1 MINLDLNN
9 LIHKIIIIVLIVL
22 LLYLGWKIRNI
33 YKSFI
38 FYLYKKRG
46 RKSERKAIKLLIKK
60 GYKILNQQLT
70 TKGYLYEN
78 GNRVDYKVRPD
89 FMVVKDKVTYVA
101 EIKTGLSA
109 SIETISTRRQLLEY
123 SKLFNSSKVI
133 LVDISKKKIKVIEF

>member
-60 GYKILNQQLT
+60 GYKVINQQLT

-78 GNRVDYKVRPD
+78 GNKVDYKVRPD
-89 FMVVKDKVTYVA
+89 FMVTKDKVTYVA

-133 LVDISKKKIKVIEF
+133 LVDISKKEIKVIEF

>member
-60 GYKILNQQLT
+60 GYKIINQQLT

-78 GNRVDYKVRPD
+78 GNKVDYKVRPD
-89 FMVVKDKVTYVA
+89 FMVTKDKVTYIA

-133 LVDISKKKIKVIEF
+133 LVDISKKEIKVIEF

>member
-60 GYKILNQQLT
+60 GYKVINQKLT
-70 TKGYLYEN
+70 NKGYLYEN
-78 GNRVDYKVRPD
+78 GNKVDYKVRAD
-89 FMVVKDKVTYVA
+89 FMVTKDKVTYVA

-109 SIETISTRRQLLEY
+109 SIEKISTRRQLLEY

-133 LVDISKKKIKVIEF
+133 LVDISKKEIKVIEF

>member
-60 GYKILNQQLT
+60 GYKIINQQLT

-78 GNRVDYKVRPD
+78 GNKVDYKVRPD
-89 FMVVKDKVTYVA
+89 FLVTKDKVTYVA

-133 LVDISKKKIKVIEF
+133 LVDISKKEIKVIEF

>member
-1 MINLDLNN
+1 MTNLDLNN
-9 LIHKIIIIVLIVL
+9 LIHKIIIIVLIIL

-46 RKSERKAIKLLIKK
+46 RKSERKAIKLLIKN
-60 GYKILNQQLT
+60 GYKVINQQLT

-78 GNRVDYKVRPD
+78 GNRVDFKVRPD

-133 LVDISKKKIKVIEF
+133 LVDISKKEIKVIEF

>member
-22 LLYLGWKIRNI
+22 LLYLGWKIRNL

-60 GYKILNQQLT
+60 GYKIINQQLT

-78 GNRVDYKVRPD
+78 GNKVDYKVRPD
-89 FMVVKDKVTYVA
+89 FMVIKDKVTYVA

-133 LVDISKKKIKVIEF
+133 LVDISKKEIKVIEF

>member
-9 LIHKIIIIVLIVL
+9 LINKIILIVL
-22 LLYLGWKIRNI
+22 VVVLLYLGWKIRKI
-33 YKSFI
+33 YKRFI
-38 FYLYKKRG
+38 FFLHKKRG
-46 RKSERKAIKLLIKK
+46 RNSERKAIKLLIKK
-60 GYKILNQQLT
+60 GYKVIHQQLT

-78 GNRVDYKVRPD
+78 GNKVGYKVRPD
-89 FMVVKDKVTYVA
+89 FMVTKDKVTYVA

-133 LVDISKKKIKVIEF
+133 LVDISKKEIKVIEF

>member
-9 LIHKIIIIVLIVL
+9 LIHKIIIFFLIVL
-22 LLYLGWKIRNI
+22 LLFLGWKIRNI

-46 RKSERKAIKLLIKK
+46 RKSEKKAIKLLLKK
-60 GYKILNQQLT
+60 GYKVINQQLT

-78 GNRVDYKVRPD
+78 GNKVDYKVRPD
-89 FMVVKDKVTYVA
+89 FMVTKDKVTYIA

-133 LVDISKKKIKVIEF
+133 LVDITKKEIKVIEF

>member
-38 FYLYKKRG
+38 FYLFKKRG

-60 GYKILNQQLT
+60 GYKIINQQLT

-78 GNRVDYKVRPD
+78 GNKVDYKVRPD
-89 FMVVKDKVTYVA
+89 FMVTKDKVTYVA

-133 LVDISKKKIKVIEF
+133 LVDISKKEIKVIEF

>member
-22 LLYLGWKIRNI
+22 LLYLGWKIRNL

-60 GYKILNQQLT
+60 GYKIINQQLT

-78 GNRVDYKVRPD
+78 GNKVDYKVRPD

-133 LVDISKKKIKVIEF
+133 LVDISKKEIKVIEF

>member
-9 LIHKIIIIVLIVL
+9 LIHIIIIIFLIVL
-22 LLYLGWKIRNI
+22 LLYFGWKIRNI

-60 GYKILNQQLT
+60 GYKVINQQLT

-89 FMVVKDKVTYVA
+89 FMVTKDKVTYIA

-123 SKLFNSSKVI
+123 STLFNSSKVI
-133 LVDISKKKIKVIEF
+133 LVDISKKEIKVIEF

>member
-9 LIHKIIIIVLIVL
+9 LIHKIIIIVLTVL

-46 RKSERKAIKLLIKK
+46 RKSERIAIKLLIKK
-60 GYKILNQQLT
+60 GYKIINQQLI

-89 FMVVKDKVTYVA
+89 FIVVKDKSTYVA

-133 LVDISKKKIKVIEF
+133 LVDISKKEIKVIEF

>member
-9 LIHKIIIIVLIVL
+9 LIHKITLIVLIVL
-22 LLYLGWKIRNI
+22 LLYLGWKLRNT

-46 RKSERKAIKLLIKK
+46 IKSERKAIKLLIKK
-60 GYKILNQQLT
+60 GYKVINQQLT

-89 FMVVKDKVTYVA
+89 FMVTKDKVTYIA

-133 LVDISKKKIKVIEF
+133 LVDISKKEIKVIEF

>member
-9 LIHKIIIIVLIVL
+9 LIHKIIIIVFIVL

-60 GYKILNQQLT
+60 GYKIINQQLT

-89 FMVVKDKVTYVA
+89 FMVTKDKVTYIA

-109 SIETISTRRQLLEY
+109 SIETINTRRQLLEY

-133 LVDISKKKIKVIEF
+133 LVDISKKEIKIIEF

>member
-1 MINLDLNN
+1 MIYLDLNN
-9 LIHKIIIIVLIVL
+9 LIHKIIIFFLIVL
-22 LLYLGWKIRNI
+22 LLFLGWKIRNI

-60 GYKILNQQLT
+60 GYKVINQQLT

-78 GNRVDYKVRPD
+78 GNKVDYKVRPD
-89 FMVVKDKVTYVA
+89 FMVTKDKVTYVA

-123 SKLFNSSKVI
+123 SKLFNSSKVL

>member
-9 LIHKIIIIVLIVL
+9 LIHKIIIIVFIVL

-46 RKSERKAIKLLIKK
+46 RKSERKAIKFLIKK
-60 GYKILNQQLT
+60 GYKIINQQLT
-70 TKGYLYEN
+70 IKGYLYEN
-78 GNRVDYKVRPD
+78 GDRVDYKVRPD

-109 SIETISTRRQLLEY
+109 SIETINTRRQLLEY

-133 LVDISKKKIKVIEF
+133 LVDISKKEIKIIEF

>member
-60 GYKILNQQLT
+60 GYKIINQQLT

-78 GNRVDYKVRPD
+78 GNRVDFKVRPD

-133 LVDISKKKIKVIEF
+133 LVDISKKEIKVIEF

>member
-60 GYKILNQQLT
+60 GYKIINQQLT

-78 GNRVDYKVRPD
+78 GNKVDFKVRPD
-89 FMVVKDKVTYVA
+89 FMVIKDKVTYVA

-133 LVDISKKKIKVIEF
+133 LVDISKKEIKVIEF

>member
-9 LIHKIIIIVLIVL
+9 LINKIIIIVLIVL

-33 YKSFI
+33 YKNFI
-38 FYLYKKRG
+38 FHLYKNRG
-46 RKSERKAIKLLIKK
+46 RNSEKKAIKLLIKK
-60 GYKILNQQLT
+60 GYKVINQQLT

-78 GNRVDYKVRPD
+78 GNKVDYKVRPD
-89 FMVVKDKVTYVA
+89 FIVVKDKVTYVA

-133 LVDISKKKIKVIEF
+133 LVDISKKEIKVIEF

>member
-9 LIHKIIIIVLIVL
+9 LIHKITLIVLIVL

-46 RKSERKAIKLLIKK
+46 RNSERKAIKLLIKK
-60 GYKILNQQLT
+60 GHKVINQQLT
-70 TKGYLYEN
+70 IKGYLYEN
-78 GNRVDYKVRPD
+78 GNKVDYKVRAD
-89 FMVVKDKVTYVA
+89 FMVTKDKATYVA

-109 SIETISTRRQLLEY
+109 SIEKISTRRQLLEY
-123 SKLFNSSKVI
+123 SKLFNSNKVI
-133 LVDISKKKIKVIEF
+133 LVDITKKEIKVIEF

>member
-60 GYKILNQQLT
+60 GYKVINQQFT

-78 GNRVDYKVRPD
+78 GNKVDYKVRPD

-133 LVDISKKKIKVIEF
+133 LVDISKKEIKVIEF